1 MAVRVFCLIV
11 GAMLSLPSLWALSA
25 SAASAQSPDIDVLME
40 RVGDYVHG
48 FIDGFC
54 NVVAEERYEPD
65 RVRRGNG
72 RLRSDFLLV
81 RKPGSQRQFLTF
93 RDVVEVNGKVLR
105 NREEAL
111 SKLFLKPSDDVIA
124 QANAITAHSADYM
137 FPGSDPLLVMVFL
150 QPEFQTRF
158 TFTRDDI
165 EPRFGADIRRVHF
178 EETTSP
184 TLLKQENDRDL
195 PTRGMIWA
203 SERTGKIVKT
213 ELRLGSDPTTTTI
226 STIFGRDESL
236 GVDVPTILE
245 QTYYPSPGEVVKGT
259 ARYSNF
265 RRFSVS
271 TAEKIDSLP
280 EP

>member
-1 MAVRVFCLIV
+1 
-11 GAMLSLPSLWALSA
+11 MLSLPSLSARSA
-25 SAASAQSPDIDVLME
+25 SAARAQSPDIDVLMQ
-40 RVGDYVHG
+40 RVGEYVYG
-48 FIDGFC
+48 FIDRFC

-81 RKPGSQRQFLTF
+81 QKPGSERQFLTF
-93 RDVVEVNGKVLR
+93 RDVVEVNGKALR

-111 SKLFLKPSDDVIA
+111 SKLFLQPAENVIV
-124 QANAITAHSADYM
+124 QANAITAHSADYL

-150 QPEFQTRF
+150 QPEYQPRF

-165 EPRFGADIRRVHF
+165 EARLGADIRRVHF

-184 TLLKQENDRDL
+184 TMLRQEKDRDL
-195 PTRGMIWA
+195 PTRGTIWA
-203 SERTGKIVKT
+203 SERTGKVVKT

-226 STIFGRDESL
+226 TTIFGRDEPL
-236 GVDVPTILE
+236 GIDVPTILE
-245 QTYYPSPGEVVKGT
+245 QTYYPSPGEVVKGI

-265 RRFSVS
+265 RRFNVS
-271 TAEKIDSLP
+271 TAEKIDAP
-280 EP
+280 ER